1 MEGLGVSYQNLFR
14 KNNRRIGEIEI
25 KEKKIGKK
33 FALDSML
40 EKKNEKLTRI
50 RNRHIPTQPIKKN

>member
-14 KNNRRIGEIEI
+14 KDNRRIGEIEI

-40 EKKNEKLTRI
+40 EKKKT
-50 RNRHIPTQPIKKN
+50 KN